1 VLYCFKIN
9 CHVVIKYVGKLSLKY
24 KIYNMITIED
34 FKIKHSNKVRFIGLD
49 LGSKRIGVSIS
60 DEKQSIATPFKT
72 INKTNT
78 NELIDQLNVI
88 IEENNIGGIII
99 GNPVNMDGSLGR
111 SAQSV
116 NDVALNISK
125 SIDLP
130 VILWDE
136 RLSTVGAFNISSFLD
151 INVSKRVKT
160 IDQNAAAFILQGA
173 IDFLN
178 N

>member
-1 VLYCFKIN
+1 
-9 CHVVIKYVGKLSLKY
+9 
-24 KIYNMITIED
+24 MITIED
-34 FKIKHSNKVRFIGLD
+34 FKIKQSNKVRFIGLD
-49 LGSKRIGVSIS
+49 LGSKRIGVSIC
-60 DEKQSIATPFKT
+60 DERQSIATPFKT

-78 NELIDQLNVI
+78 NELVDQLNVI
-88 IEENNIGGIII
+88 IKENNIGGIII

>member
-1 VLYCFKIN
+1 M
-9 CHVVIKYVGKLSLKY
+9 VIKYVGKLSLKY

-49 LGSKRIGVSIS
+49 LGSKRIGVSIC
-60 DEKQSIATPFKT
+60 DERQSIATPLKT

-78 NELIDQLNVI
+78 NELIDELKI
-88 IEENNIGGIII
+88 IIKDNNIGGIIV
-99 GNPVNMDGSLGR
+99 GNPINMDGSLGR

-116 NDVALNISK
+116 NDITSNISK
-125 SIDLP
+125 SINLP

-136 RLSTVGAFNISSFLD
+136 RLSTVGAFNLSSLLD
-151 INVSKRVKT
+151 VNVSKRVKT